1 MVQPDSTPALPF
13 PSEYADPD
21 SHALKAV
28 PYPER
33 PFYPERHAVAAV
45 PNPGR
50 QAPAA
55 PAPSPER
62 PTPAKVPQKRVLA
75 QSLQAKNVVLG
86 SVGNNYASA
95 ERKRLKLSHF
105 GRSLLLFIS
114 VKPTC
119 KSEVDSQVRILQ

>member
-1 MVQPDSTPALPF
+1 VVQPDSTPASPF

-21 SHALKAV
+21 SHASKAV

-33 PFYPERHAVAAV
+33 PFYPERHAAAAV
-45 PNPGR
+45 SNPGR

-62 PTPAKVPQKRVLA
+62 PAPAKVPQKRVLA

-86 SVGNNYASA
+86 SVGNN
-95 ERKRLKLSHF
+95 
-105 GRSLLLFIS
+105 
-114 VKPTC
+114 
-119 KSEVDSQVRILQ
+119 